1 MIIAITRQNLEMQCV
16 NMQEPT
22 NDFYKRLIIVI
33 VDPLAVIEE
42 QIQQNMFF
50 SEDQWVCS
58 ICGKSSRLKTDISR
72 HIESIHVINHPGY
85 TCSVCDY
92 SSKSRNAL
100 RQHRSVHHPT
110 FKLGQ

>member
-1 MIIAITRQNLEMQCV
+1 MAIAITQQSPEMQCV
-16 NMQEPT
+16 NMEEPT
-22 NDFYKRLIIVI
+22 NVYKRLIIVI

-50 SEDQWVCS
+50 SGDQWTCS

-85 TCSVCDY
+85 KCDICDY
-92 SSKSRNAL
+92 SSKSKNAL
-100 RQHRSVHHPT
+100 RQHRSVRHPN
-110 FKLGQ
+110 